1 MWLIRKDGMWL
12 MGYRAS
18 GIEEFMRDGK
28 LASIPTCLYSER
40 REDAMIFDAELMARN
55 LASLIGAD
63 LMVVGKRGGTRK
75 VK

>member
-12 MGYRAS
+12 MGYQAS

-40 REDAMIFDAELMARN
+40 REDAMLFDAEFTARN
-55 LASLIGAD
+55 LANLIGAD
-63 LMVVGKRGGTRK
+63 LMVVGKRGGMMKAR
-75 VK
+75 